1 MEIII
6 ALVTVTIIIIM
17 FLLWFKNDLQKRQKE
32 DFKNIHNELM
42 NESMTKLSQISK
54 DALKSDKETITT
66 DLKNKKE
73 VMESMVKSIQED
85 LEKRHKELVESRTE
99 NMKYFGDIKRQ
110 IEEHQKAT
118 KDLDETASKLARVM
132 SNNQVRGEWGEKILE
147 DILVSAGLEKG
158 VHYKTQETMDSGVR
172 PDVIIMLPEKRTINI
187 DAKFP
192 LAAILK
198 MTDAEDK
205 THLTNLKKQFETD
218 VKAKL
223 RDITKREYI
232 NSEHGTLDF
241 AIMFVPNEVVFTYIN
256 KEFPAL
262 VEEAFSKKIIIASPF
277 SIYAIARTIMQGY
290 RNFYY
295 EQNIKDVLVHI
306 TAFKDNFER
315 FTGEFEKLGRSFET
329 TYKDYQ
335 QISDTR
341 VKQMNRSFKNI
352 EEAEKSSNIKKPTL
366 KEPDVVKKLTGTE

>member
-1 MEIII
+1 ME
-6 ALVTVTIIIIM
+6 
-17 FLLWFKNDLQKRQKE
+17 KRQKE
-32 DFKNIHNELM
+32 DFKNVFNELM
-42 NESMTKLSQISK
+42 TEGMGKLTQISK
-54 DALKSDKETITT
+54 DALKADKEVIST

-73 VMESMVKSIQED
+73 TMEGMVKKIEED

-118 KDLDETASKLARVM
+118 KDLETSATKLARVM

-147 DILVSAGLEKG
+147 DILISSGLEKG
-158 VHYKTQETMDSGVR
+158 VHYKTQEVMDSGVR
-172 PDVIIMLPEKRTINI
+172 PDVIILLPEKRTISI

-218 VKAKL
+218 VRTKL

-232 NSEHGTLDF
+232 NSEEGTLDF

-262 VEEAFSKKIIIASPF
+262 VEEAFAKKIIIASPF

-295 EQNIKDVLVHI
+295 EQNLKDVIKHI
-306 TAFKDNFER
+306 AVFKDNFTK
-315 FTGEFEKLGRSFET
+315 FTGEFEKLGRSFDT
-329 TYKDYQ
+329 AYKDYQ
-335 QISDTR
+335 QISETR
-341 VKQMNRSFKNI
+341 VKQLGRSFKNI
-352 EEAEKSSNIKKPTL
+352 EESEKSKDNKPKL
-366 KEPDVVKKLTGTE
+366 KETNASKEIAEDGIKLVE

>member
-1 MEIII
+1 ME
-6 ALVTVTIIIIM
+6 
-17 FLLWFKNDLQKRQKE
+17 KKQKE
-32 DFKNIHNELM
+32 DFKNVFNELM
-42 NESMTKLSQISK
+42 NEGMGKLTQISK
-54 DALKSDKETITT
+54 DALKADKEVIST

-73 VMESMVKSIQED
+73 AMEGMVKKIEED
-85 LEKRHKELVESRTE
+85 LEKRHKELIESRTE

-118 KDLDETASKLARVM
+118 KDLETSAAKLARVM

-147 DILVSAGLEKG
+147 DILISSGLEKG
-158 VHYKTQETMDSGVR
+158 VHYKTQEVMDSGVR
-172 PDVIIMLPEKRTINI
+172 PDVIIMLPEKRTISV

-205 THLTNLKKQFETD
+205 THLTNLKKQFELD
-218 VKAKL
+218 VRTKL

-232 NSEHGTLDF
+232 NSEEGTLDF

-262 VEEAFSKKIIIASPF
+262 VEEAFAKKIIIASPF

-295 EQNIKDVLVHI
+295 EQNLKDVIKHI
-306 TAFKDNFER
+306 AVFKDNFTK
-315 FTGEFEKLGRSFET
+315 FTGEFEKLGRSFDT
-329 TYKDYQ
+329 AYKDYQ
-335 QISDTR
+335 QISETR
-341 VKQMNRSFKNI
+341 VKQMGRSFKNI
-352 EEAEKSSNIKKPTL
+352 EESEKSKDNKPKL
-366 KEPDVVKKLTGTE
+366 KEAKATKELAEEEIKLVE